1 MATLIILIFILVAA
15 LVISLGINILLAFIF
30 LEQRRMIT
38 TDMLTGLLNKVG
50 LTEVRN
56 RRHSKRMNGS
66 WFLFERRHKDH
77 PTGGAILYLDLDK
90 FKPVNDQY
98 GHHVGD
104 LLIVE
109 FSKFLKQHM
118 RAKDTLARLHGDE
131 FVIALEDVDEAEAK
145 KVASKIVTSLKN
157 HTFIAHGHEIKL
169 EATIGV
175 AVMKNDRLFD
185 LDALIKDADHAMLK
199 SKRRV
204 GDTR

>member
-1 MATLIILIFILVAA
+1 MVSITLGIILI
-15 LVISLGINILLAFIF
+15 ISLGINILLAFIF

-38 TDMLTGLLNKVG
+38 TDTLTGLLNKIG
-50 LTEVRN
+50 LTKIRN
-56 RRHSKRMNGS
+56 RRHSRRMGGE

-77 PTGGAILYLDLDK
+77 PIGGAILYLDLDK
-90 FKPVNDQY
+90 FKPVNDKY

-118 RAKDTLARLHGDE
+118 RTQDTLARLHGDE
-131 FVIALEDVDEAEAK
+131 FIIVLEDVDEVEAE

-157 HTFIAHGHEIKL
+157 HTFIAHGHTINL

-175 AVMKNDRLFD
+175 AVMKNDKLFD
-185 LDALIKDADHAMLK
+185 LDSLIQDADHAMLK
-199 SKRRV
+199 SKRRA
-204 GDTR
+204 GDVR

>member
-1 MATLIILIFILVAA
+1 MATLIILIFVLVAA

-38 TDMLTGLLNKVG
+38 TDILTGLLNKVG
-50 LTEVRN
+50 LAEVRN
-56 RRHSKRMNGS
+56 RRHSKRAGGS

-77 PTGGAILYLDLDK
+77 PIGGAILYLDLDK

-131 FVIALEDVDEAEAK
+131 FVIVLEDVDEAEAK

-157 HTFIAHGHEIKL
+157 HTFVAHGHEIKL

-185 LDALIKDADHAMLK
+185 LDSLIQDADHAMLK
-199 SKRRV
+199 SKRRA
-204 GDTR
+204 GDVR